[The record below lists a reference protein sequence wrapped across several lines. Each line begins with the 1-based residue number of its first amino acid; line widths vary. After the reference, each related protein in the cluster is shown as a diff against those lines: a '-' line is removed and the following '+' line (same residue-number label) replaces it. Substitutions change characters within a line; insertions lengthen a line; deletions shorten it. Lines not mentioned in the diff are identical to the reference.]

1 VETPIATYR
10 VQLHK
15 DFGFHKLTAVLPYL
29 AELGVS
35 HIYSSPIFKAK
46 KGSSHGY
53 DIVDPNSISD
63 ELGGERGFE
72 EANKSAEKCGLRWIQ
87 DIVPNHAAYSLE
99 NQMIL
104 DLMRNGSASNFYNF
118 YDVDWAYPSYWLK
131 GKIMVPF
138 LEEPYIDCLE
148 QRKIQLV
155 GHGGEFA
162 VKYQELEFPLLEG
175 SCPALSNANTEAQ
188 IEKTLRA
195 YNNNTQRLDAL
206 LSCQVYSLHH
216 WKTALKQINYRR
228 FFDIIDLI
236 GVRNEDST
244 VFEATHQLIF
254 RLLQEGKIAGVRV
267 DHIDGLNQPEVY
279 LEKLRNIQ
287 ADAYVVV
294 EKILGEDEQLPNT
307 WPVQGTTGYDF
318 LNQLNS
324 IFVEKIAEENFIKL
338 YQRFT
343 KRRESFGEILY
354 DSRKKIIQMS
364 FASDINNLARL
375 LELFLHKKPYS
386 AGCTNIRFREALTE
400 VFACFPVYRTYIAEG
415 NCGTTVSHYFQEA
428 LREAKQRNSKI
439 HKEIN
444 AMEQM
449 LTETLF
455 SSEALKVVM
464 RIQQFT
470 GAVMAKGFE
479 DTALYLYCQ
488 LLSLNE
494 VGGNPATF
502 GKSKKNFHTFNKTRQ
517 RNWPLSLNTTTT
529 HDTKRAEDARA
540 RLNTLS
546 EIPDEFAV
554 ELEKWKKINKYK
566 KTLINHRLSPDRNEE
581 YFIYQTLLGAFP
593 FDIEL
598 EPDFSNRIKSYLIKA
613 LREAKCHSSW
623 LSPKNRYEDAV
634 TDFVTALLNLKQGAD
649 FLQLF
654 LPFQKKI
661 AYFGAL
667 NSLAQVLLKLTSPGI
682 PDFYQGTEL
691 WDLSLVDPDNRRPV
705 NYAKR
710 QQILK
715 QAIQTR
721 ASNAAELLEH
731 FSDGEVKLYVTH
743 KLLRA
748 RKNNMS
754 LFNEGIYVPLEVK
767 GVHAHHVIA
776 FYRKKGNQYS
786 LSVASRFLTN
796 LLKPFSSPQNIM
808 WKNTYLHLPP
818 YAPKKWVD
826 SLTEKVIHTDG
837 NLAVSEILS
846 DFPIALLTTKEP

>member
-1 VETPIATYR
+1 METPIATYR
-10 VQLHK
+10 IQLHK
-15 DFGFHKLTAVLPYL
+15 DFDFHKLAAVLPYL

-35 HIYSSPIFKAK
+35 HIYASPIFKAK
-46 KGSSHGY
+46 KDSSHGY

-72 EANKSAEKCGLRWIQ
+72 EANKSAENCGLRWIQ

-118 YDVDWAYPSYWLK
+118 YDVDWEYPSYRLK
-131 GKIMVPF
+131 DKIMVPF

-155 GHGGEFA
+155 GQGDEFA
-162 VKYQELEFPLLEG
+162 VKYQDLEFPLLEG
-175 SCPALSNANTEAQ
+175 SYPELSNANTEAQ
-188 IEKTLRA
+188 IEKTLKA

-206 LSCQVYSLHH
+206 LSRQVYSLHH

-254 RLLQEGKIAGVRV
+254 RLLREGKIAGVRV

-287 ADAYVVV
+287 PDAYVVV
-294 EKILGEDEQLPNT
+294 EKILGEHEQLPNT
-307 WPVQGTTGYDF
+307 WSIQGTTGYEF

-324 IFVEKIAEENFIKL
+324 VFVEKSAEEKFNKL

-343 KRRESFGEILY
+343 KIKESFGEILY
-354 DSRKKIIQMS
+354 NSRKKIIQMS
-364 FASDINNLARL
+364 FAGDLTNLTRL

-386 AGCTNIRFREALTE
+386 TGCTNIRLREALAE

-428 LREAKQRNSKI
+428 LQEAKQRNTKT
-439 HKEIN
+439 HNEIN

-449 LTETLF
+449 LNETPF

-464 RIQQFT
+464 RLQQFT
-470 GAVMAKGFE
+470 GAIMAKGFE
-479 DTALYLYCQ
+479 DTALYLYCR

-502 GKSKKNFHTFNKTRQ
+502 GKSKNNFHTFNKTRQ
-517 RNWPLSLNTTTT
+517 CKWPLSLNATTT

-540 RLNTLS
+540 RLDTLS

-554 ELEKWKKINKYK
+554 ELERWKKINNSK
-566 KTLINHRLSPDRNEE
+566 KILVNHKPSPDRNEE

-593 FDIEL
+593 FDLEL
-598 EPDFSNRIKSYLIKA
+598 EPDFSNRVRSYIIKA

-623 LSPKNRYEDAV
+623 LSPKNHYEDAV
-634 TDFVTALLNLKQGAD
+634 ADFVTALLNLKQGAD
-649 FLQLF
+649 FIQLF

-667 NSLAQVLLKLTSPGI
+667 NSLSQVLLKLTSPGI

-705 NYAKR
+705 NYIKR

-721 ASNAAELLEH
+721 ASNAVELLEH
-731 FSDGEVKLYVTH
+731 LSDGVVKLYVTH
-743 KLLRA
+743 KLLSA
-748 RKNNMS
+748 RKNHIS
-754 LFNEGIYVPLEVK
+754 LFNEGIYSPLEVK
-767 GVHAHHVIA
+767 GVNAHHVIA
-776 FYRKKGNQYS
+776 FYRKKGDQYS
-786 LSVASRFLTN
+786 ISVASRFLTN
-796 LLKPFSSPQNIM
+796 LLKPFSLPKNIM
-808 WKNTYLHLPP
+808 WKNTYLRLPP
-818 YAPKKWVD
+818 HAPKKWVD
-826 SLTEKVIHTDG
+826 ALTEKVVVTDG

-846 DFPIALLTTKEP
+846 DFHIALLTTKEQ